1 MRRVG
6 ITVVRTVDGFAD
18 LTISP
23 ASLTGTIA
31 NQTKVYGADDPSL
44 AGIGVTLTG
53 LVVNPAVSTWN
64 GTGGDR
70 RQRVELQPATS
81 LARQVGEN
89 VGVRTITAGTVTA
102 ASGNYSAP
110 TVTGSPTLTI
120 SPASLTG
127 TIANQTKV
135 YGADDPSLAGIG
147 VTLTGGWW

>member
-6 ITVVRTVDGFAD
+6 ITVVLDVDGFAD

-64 GTGGDR
+64 GTVAIDDSALSSRVRVRCASGGRTWGAYDHGGDG
-70 RQRVELQPATS
+70 QCGEWELQWS
-81 LARQVGEN
+81 ERL
-89 VGVRTITAGTVTA
+89 
-102 ASGNYSAP
+102 
-110 TVTGSPTLTI
+110 TGSPT
-120 SPASLTG
+120 
-127 TIANQTKV
+127 
-135 YGADDPSLAGIG
+135 
-147 VTLTGGWW
+147 